1 MSVHFFFMLVMMSGC
16 DHNDQ
21 FCAYMFLYS
30 KYHIQE
36 FQHGLQHPWHQTLEL
51 ASETHAS
58 SLVNI
63 QPENLLSESFEVCVV
78 SYTAV
83 AHV

>member
-1 MSVHFFFMLVMMSGC
+1 MISFVPTC
-16 DHNDQ
+16 
-21 FCAYMFLYS
+21 FCTVRN
-30 KYHIQE
+30 HIQE
-36 FQHGLQHPWHQTLEL
+36 FQHGLQHPWH
-51 ASETHAS
+51 ETHAS